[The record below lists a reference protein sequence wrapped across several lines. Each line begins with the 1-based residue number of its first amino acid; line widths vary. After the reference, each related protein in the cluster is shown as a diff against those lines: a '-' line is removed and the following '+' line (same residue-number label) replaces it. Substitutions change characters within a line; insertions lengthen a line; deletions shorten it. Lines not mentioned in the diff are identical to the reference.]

1 MKKENKKKKAAT
13 NWNGVKWN
21 AAALAVSGVA
31 LLADVCGWNPWG
43 WSGAWVAVVLC
54 GVPIIGEAAVG
65 FFGSLNVKTG
75 LLVALALVASLALGE
90 TFAAGEVAF
99 IMKLGSLLEDWTVA
113 RARSGLETITEL
125 TPLTARVVDENGDER
140 NVPVEEVA
148 VGARVRVLPGETV
161 PLDGEIIFGAT
172 SIDQSVATG
181 ESLPVDKTIGDK
193 VLSGTQNLF
202 GAIETTVEKRAVDS
216 SIQRT
221 IRWARSV
228 DVGKTRIVRIADR
241 WATYVV
247 FGALAIALGVWWATG
262 DVARAATVLIVFCP
276 CALTLATPTAVAAAI
291 GAAARRGVLVREG
304 DALERLATISTVCWD
319 KTGTLTVGKPEVVG
333 VAAFGERDKKELLT
347 DVAAVERFSEHPLAK
362 AIVRYCRETLAAQSV
377 SVERFVAEPGRGA
390 FGVVDGKK
398 VFVGSARAL
407 AERNVAISDEIQAKV
422 ERFVKDGCAVVYVAI
437 DGAASGA
444 IFLSD
449 VERSTSAAT
458 IKRLQHIGVR
468 SVMLTGD
475 IDDAAA
481 TVAKRLE
488 IDEFIANC
496 LPENKLEEIA
506 KRREAGERVCMVG
519 DGVNDAPAL
528 AKATVGVAFGNGC
541 DFAASVADVAVVN
554 DDVKAVASL
563 FALARRTAAVVRFNL
578 AFSLALNFLAVVLAA
593 CGWLGPTF
601 GAFAHNAGSVLVV
614 ANSAFLT
621 SWREKV

>member
-1 MKKENKKKKAAT
+1 MKKENEKKKAAT
-13 NWNGVKWN
+13 SWNGVKWN
-21 AAALAVSGVA
+21 AAVVAISGAA

-54 GVPIIGEAAVG
+54 GVPILWEAAVG

-99 IMKLGSLLEDWTVA
+99 IMKLGSLLEEWAVA

-125 TPLTARVVDENGDER
+125 TPLTARVVDENGVER
-140 NVPVEEVA
+140 NVAAEEVV
-148 VGARVRVLPGETV
+148 VGARVRVLPGETI

-172 SIDQSVATG
+172 SVDQSVATG
-181 ESLPVDKTIGDK
+181 ESTPVDKTIGDK
-193 VLSGTQNLF
+193 TLSGTLNLF
-202 GAIETTVEKRAVDS
+202 GAFDMTVERIAADS

-247 FGALAIALGVWWATG
+247 VGALAIALGVWGATG

-276 CALTLATPTAVAAAI
+276 CALTLATPTAVAATV
-291 GAAARRGVLVREG
+291 GAAARRGVLIREG
-304 DALERLATISTVCWD
+304 DVFERLATISTVCWD

-333 VAAFGERDKKELLT
+333 VAAFGERDEKEMLT

-390 FGVVDGKK
+390 FGVVGGKE

-407 AERNVAISDEIQAKV
+407 EERKVAISDEAQAKV

-437 DGAASGA
+437 DGAAAGA

-475 IDDAAA
+475 GEGAAA
-481 TVAKRLE
+481 TIAKRLG
-488 IDEFIANC
+488 IDEFAANC

-528 AKATVGVAFGNGC
+528 AKATVGVAFGNSC
-541 DFAASVADVAVVN
+541 DFAASVADVAVVSG
-554 DDVKAVASL
+554 DVKEVASFL
-563 FALARRTAAVVRFNL
+563 TLARRTAAVVRFNL
-578 AFSLALNFLAVVLAA
+578 AFSLALNFLAVALAA
-593 CGWLGPTF
+593 CGWLGPTL
-601 GAFAHNAGSVLVV
+601 GALAHNAGSVLVV

-621 SWREKV
+621 NWREKV

>member
-1 MKKENKKKKAAT
+1 MKKENEKKKAAT
-13 NWNGVKWN
+13 SWSGVKWD
-21 AAALAVSGVA
+21 AAVVAVSGFA
-31 LLADVCGWNPWG
+31 LFADVCGWNPWG
-43 WSGAWVAVVLC
+43 WSVAWVAVVWC
-54 GVPIIGEAAVG
+54 GVPILWEAAVG
-65 FFGSLNVKTG
+65 FFGALNVKTG

-99 IMKLGSLLEDWTVA
+99 IMKLGSLLEEWAVA

-125 TPLTARVVDENGDER
+125 TPLTARVVDENGVER

-148 VGARVRVLPGETV
+148 VGARVRVLPGETI

-172 SIDQSVATG
+172 SVDQSVATG
-181 ESLPVDKTIGDK
+181 ESTPADKTIGDK
-193 VLSGTQNLF
+193 ALSGTLNLF
-202 GAIETTVEKRAVDS
+202 GAFDMTVERIAADS

-247 FGALAIALGVWWATG
+247 VGALAIALGVWGATG
-262 DVARAATVLIVFCP
+262 DVARTATVLIVFCP
-276 CALTLATPTAVAAAI
+276 CALTLATPTAVAAAV

-304 DALERLATISTVCWD
+304 DALERLATVSTVCWD
-319 KTGTLTVGKPEVVG
+319 ITRTLTVGKPEVAG
-333 VAAFGERDKKELLT
+333 VAAFDERDENELLT
-347 DVAAVERFSEHPLAK
+347 IVAAVERFSEHPLAK
-362 AIVRYCRETLAAQSV
+362 AIVRYCRETLAIPSV
-377 SVERFVAEPGRGA
+377 SVERFAAEPGRGA
-390 FGVVDGKK
+390 FGFVDGKE

-422 ERFVKDGCAVVYVAI
+422 KRFVKDGCAVVYVAI
-437 DGAASGA
+437 DGATAGA

-475 IDDAAA
+475 GEGAAA
-481 TVAKRLE
+481 TSAKRLG
-488 IDEFIANC
+488 IDEFVANC
-496 LPENKLEEIA
+496 LPENKLEEIG
-506 KRREAGERVCMVG
+506 KRRETGERVCMVG

-541 DFAASVADVAVVN
+541 DFAASVADVAIVSA
-554 DDVKAVASL
+554 DVKEVAL
-563 FALARRTAAVVRFNL
+563 LLALARRTAAVVRFNL
-578 AFSLALNFLAVVLAA
+578 AFSLALNFLAVALAA
-593 CGWLGPTF
+593 CGWLGPTL
-601 GAFAHNAGSVLVV
+601 GALAHNAGSVLVV
-614 ANSAFLT
+614 ANAAFLT
-621 SWREKV
+621 GWRENG